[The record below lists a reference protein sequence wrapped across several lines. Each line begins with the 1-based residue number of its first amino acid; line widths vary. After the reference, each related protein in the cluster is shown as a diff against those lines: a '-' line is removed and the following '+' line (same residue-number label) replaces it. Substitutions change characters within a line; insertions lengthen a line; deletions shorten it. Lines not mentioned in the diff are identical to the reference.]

1 MSTDAEKRSREE
13 IFVQQDL
20 KVGRITSKR
29 RKTKRQ
35 GVNHPNSTQGNS
47 TESIAKDSSGEQ
59 TENKDKVG
67 SARMFADFPQTIPIA

>member
-13 IFVQQDL
+13 IFVQQDV

-35 GVNHPNSTQGNS
+35 GVTRPISTKGKS
-47 TESIAKDSSGEQ
+47 AESIAKDSSGEQ
-59 TENKDKVG
+59 TGNKDEVG
-67 SARMFADFPQTIPIA
+67 SVRMFADFPQTIPIA